1 MKWDNDN
8 QVPVEGTYMP
18 LAIPGEAIMKLFRE
32 DWDSEENRCH
42 EDSLWSVVKDCPTL
56 DYLEHGG
63 ITLEEFLIRHLYL
76 NKDIEEYAMEILYE
90 ILFCAASFMSQERK
104 DRFLDIIGDSTYM
117 WSILDVL
124 PRDEEMNILSR
135 IYFSESDEDVW
146 DILLDGY
153 GDPLY
158 LVRAYSGVPVTTSYG
173 KELFP
178 PARTAS
184 PERLRRF
191 LIYIA
196 ANCKDYKGLMTN
208 NAKYYV

>member
-1 MKWDNDN
+1 MKWDNVN
-8 QVPVEGTYMP
+8 YVPVEGTYTP
-18 LAIPGEAIMKLFRE
+18 LAIPGEGIMKQVRK
-32 DWDSEENRCH
+32 DWDNEDNNSH
-42 EDSLWSVVKDCPTL
+42 DDSLWSFVKKCPTVEL
-56 DYLEHGG
+56 LENGG
-63 ITLEEFLIRHLYL
+63 ITFDEFLLRHLYR
-76 NKDIEEYAMEILYE
+76 NKDLDEYGLDFLYE
-90 ILFCAASFMSQERK
+90 LMFCAVDFMPQERK
-104 DRFLDIIGDSTYM
+104 DRVLDLISDSTYM

-135 IYFSESDEDVW
+135 IYFCESDEDVW

-153 GDPLY
+153 GDPLL
-158 LVRAYSGVPVTTSYG
+158 LVRAYSGVPVTTSWG

-196 ANCKDYKGLMTN
+196 NNCEDFKELMTK